1 MRKFLPFVVFGL
13 IFSLALIFHAAFD
26 TDGNTFAENVEKVST
41 KAINSV
47 KYKKIEDLYSKA
59 SWKNEVGEKITP
71 SKLKSKIQIINF
83 WASWCQP
90 CLEEMP
96 ALLKLKSQ
104 YSDDQ
109 LQVIAVNTDEEDQKK
124 NVAKTMKRLG
134 AKKEFI
140 NILDEK
146 SQILDAF
153 EITAIPV
160 TIVYKNGKVVEY
172 FNGPVDFQADEFKN
186 KVQNWLKN

>member
-1 MRKFLPFVVFGL
+1 MRKFLPFAVFGL
-13 IFSLALIFHAAFD
+13 IFSLALIFHAIFD
-26 TDGNTFAENVEKVST
+26 NDGNTFAENVEKVST

-47 KYKKIEDLYSKA
+47 KFKKIEDLYSKA
-59 SWKNEVGEKITP
+59 IWKNEVGDKITP
-71 SKLKSKIQIINF
+71 SKLTSKIQIINF

-104 YSDDQ
+104 FGDDQ
-109 LQVIAVNTDEEDQKK
+109 LQVVAINTDEEDQKK
-124 NVAKTMKRLG
+124 NVAKTMKRFG
-134 AKKEFI
+134 VKKEFI

-146 SQILDAF
+146 SQILDSF

-160 TIVYKNGKVVEY
+160 TIVYKNGKVLEY

-186 KVQNWLKN
+186 KIQSWLKN